1 MGGGGSARSWRSRRV
16 SAQRCD
22 RCRRSRGSRWP
33 GRRPRCRRTATCGQA
48 MSCTPSRTATWATAS
63 TCASARGWSRST
75 TARGWWRR
83 TCGRSAAGSRAWST
97 THRRGGGG
105 GGGGGGMITLDAL
118 QPRLR
123 QLKLSGLRDAIGS
136 RAEEARTRGLDPLEF
151 LALLLDDELARR
163 EADGLDRRI
172 RQARFEEFCDLRD
185 FDFGYNPEIPKARIW
200 ELASG
205 RFIEEHAA
213 VVLRGPTG
221 VGKSFV
227 AQALGVQ
234 ACRHHHSV
242 LFAKTSAFLT
252 DLAGGRADGDGSYQ
266 PRLRRYLSPRVLI
279 LDDFA
284 MREYTVLQTE
294 DLYELVSRRH
304 RRGPLIVPTNPD
316 R

>member
-1 MGGGGSARSWRSRRV
+1 
-16 SAQRCD
+16 
-22 RCRRSRGSRWP
+22 
-33 GRRPRCRRTATCGQA
+33 
-48 MSCTPSRTATWATAS
+48 
-63 TCASARGWSRST
+63 
-75 TARGWWRR
+75 
-83 TCGRSAAGSRAWST
+83 
-97 THRRGGGG
+97 
-105 GGGGGGMITLDAL
+105 MITLDAL

-123 QLKLSGLRDAIGS
+123 QLKLSGMRDAIGS

-172 RQARFEEFCDLRD
+172 RQARFEELCDLRD
-185 FDFGYNPEIPKARIW
+185 FDFGYNPDIPKARIW

-213 VVLRGPTG
+213 VVLCGPTG

-252 DLAGGRADGDGSYQ
+252 DLAGGRADGSYQ

-304 RRGPLIVPTNPD
+304 RRGSLIVTTNRDTQDLYPLFPNQVLAEGLLD
-316 R
+316 RLLNSAYVLTLLGRSYRRRQRPVAAPETAEGAASGRDAVVGPQRRNRDEHEDGKSA